1 MRGLL
6 SGVAPMTV
14 CLVAA
19 AVWIF
24 SKMSFLPVSPLRARP
39 ASFAVAVFAFAALR
53 RKKLG
58 VMALVVAGAALGA
71 AFPAALA
78 SALPR

>member
-14 CLVAA
+14 CLVAT

-24 SKMSFLPVSPLRARP
+24 SKMSFAPVSPPGLRP
-39 ASFAVAVFAFAALR
+39 ASFAAAVAAFAAMR
-53 RKKLG
+53 RKTLG
-58 VMALVVAGAALGA
+58 VMALVVAGAAIGA
-71 AFPAALA
+71 AFPAVLA
-78 SALPR
+78 FRLPR